1 MTIVE
6 GLLVLILVI
15 LIAFVLYY
23 YFRGSTGKLEISRP
37 LESRVDEYLDRR
49 FDLLIEEWS
58 LVRRLQAE
66 QFRDEKTPL
75 LARDEERMAAL
86 KAFEK
91 EFGEE
96 LGSLEERIEALE
108 NQVIH

>member
-49 FDLLIEEWS
+49 FDLLVEEWS
-58 LVRRLQAE
+58 LVRRPEAE
-66 QFRDEKTPL
+66 RFRDEHLPPSRG
-75 LARDEERMAAL
+75 AEERMAAL

>member
-15 LIAFVLYY
+15 LIAFILYY
-23 YFRGSTGKLEISRP
+23 YFRGSTGAVEVSRP

-49 FDLLIEEWS
+49 FDLLVEEWS
-58 LVRRLQAE
+58 LVRRPEAE
-66 QFRDEKTPL
+66 RFRDEKIPL
-75 LARDEERMAAL
+75 LTKDEERMADL

-96 LGSLEERIEALE
+96 LGRLEERIEALE
-108 NQVIH
+108 NQVIR

>member
-6 GLLVLILVI
+6 GLLVLILII
-15 LIAFVLYY
+15 LIAFTLYY

-75 LARDEERMAAL
+75 LARTRRGWQL
-86 KAFEK
+86 
-91 EFGEE
+91 
-96 LGSLEERIEALE
+96 
-108 NQVIH
+108 

>member
-49 FDLLIEEWS
+49 FDLLVEEWS
-58 LVRRLQAE
+58 LVRRPEAE
-66 QFRDEKTPL
+66 RFRDEHLPPSRG
-75 LARDEERMAAL
+75 ARRGWQL
-86 KAFEK
+86 
-91 EFGEE
+91 
-96 LGSLEERIEALE
+96 
-108 NQVIH
+108 